1 MKGGAWTQELHLA
14 QLIKSNSTQ
23 SFVWREL
30 YPTLGCVKSRWAST
44 MLKCTSLSRH
54 VCGARSSPY
63 ASYLT
68 VYKRGERNECG
79 FETRP
84 LENWMMGSWLRGW
97 QEKERFTRN
106 EEKKI
111 QRYRILVFS
120 STRCRLN
127 LLRWFFLC
135 YVRSCDSPK
144 GTVSFKTGLILIARV
159 LISKKRINF
168 LKMSCDWRIRRIT
181 PIASKW
187 SSGSSGGGREA
198 RPPPLFLDQ
207 TEARRVGKKIET
219 PPPRRV
225 GSESRHRCGLCYT
238 VVIF

>member
-1 MKGGAWTQELHLA
+1 
-14 QLIKSNSTQ
+14 
-23 SFVWREL
+23 
-30 YPTLGCVKSRWAST
+30 

-54 VCGARSSPY
+54 VCDARSSPY

-84 LENWMMGSWLRGW
+84 RESWMMGSWLRDW

-120 STRCRLN
+120 STTFRLN
-127 LLRWFFLC
+127 LLRCYFLC

-159 LISKKRINF
+159 LISKKRQRFNF
-168 LKMSCDWRIRRIT
+168 LKMSCYWRIRRIR
-181 PIASKW
+181 PIALKCYIHVIYAVADPAE
-187 SSGSSGGGREA
+187 GTGGPALLIFRPNWGPKGGKKYL
-198 RPPPLFLDQ
+198 RPPHPYLK
-207 TEARRVGKKIET
+207 V
-219 PPPRRV
+219 
-225 GSESRHRCGLCYT
+225 
-238 VVIF
+238 

>member
-1 MKGGAWTQELHLA
+1 
-14 QLIKSNSTQ
+14 
-23 SFVWREL
+23 
-30 YPTLGCVKSRWAST
+30 

-54 VCGARSSPY
+54 VCDARSSPY

-84 LENWMMGSWLRGW
+84 QESWMMGSWLRDW

-127 LLRWFFLC
+127 SVASLFFLLC
-135 YVRSCDSPK
+135 CVISCDSPK
-144 GTVSFKTGLILIARV
+144 GTVSFKTDLILIARV
-159 LISKKRINF
+159 LISKKRQDQFPKNVMWLAYKANNTYSIKV
-168 LKMSCDWRIRRIT
+168 LYT
-181 PIASKW
+181 
-187 SSGSSGGGREA
+187 SSLCCGGSSEGDRGA
-198 RPPPLFLDQ
+198 RPPYF
-207 TEARRVGKKIET
+207 
-219 PPPRRV
+219 
-225 GSESRHRCGLCYT
+225 
-238 VVIF
+238 

>member
-1 MKGGAWTQELHLA
+1 
-14 QLIKSNSTQ
+14 
-23 SFVWREL
+23 
-30 YPTLGCVKSRWAST
+30 

-84 LENWMMGSWLRGW
+84 LESWMMGSWLRDW

-120 STRCRLN
+120 STTFRLN
-127 LLRWFFLC
+127 LLRCYFLC

-144 GTVSFKTGLILIARV
+144 GTGSFTTGLILIARV
-159 LISKKRINF
+159 LISKKRQRINF
-168 LKMSCDWRIRRIT
+168 LKMSCDWRIRRII
-181 PIASKW
+181 PIALKCYIHVIYAVADPAE
-187 SSGSSGGGREA
+187 GTGGPALLIFRPIWGPKGRKNYL
-198 RPPPLFLDQ
+198 RPPP
-207 TEARRVGKKIET
+207 
-219 PPPRRV
+219 PPLIWRSR
-225 GSESRHRCGLCYT
+225 SRHCYGLCYT
-238 VVIF
+238 VVILLKC